1 MRRFIRSVSALV
13 VLGAA
18 SAAHAQLIFQQGSGG
33 YQDISNLPGV
43 QLLNIPF
50 NGSTVITTS
59 IGNPA
64 FPAGQIKVSYNL
76 TAGSNVGASEALP
89 VYAPLPSTSLYD
101 GKNAMA
107 VIWDTPAPAQ
117 PNTAIYF
124 LEFTSDPLDTY
135 YIIQWTNLPLGQ
147 FATPVTAQLRVND
160 LNPFRSSVFAQF
172 SYLDVEGPGIEGGG
186 FATIGYQNPDP
197 TFDHVQWSF
206 NQPFAIRNG
215 TDLILTKEIPA
226 PGALALAGITG
237 LLVARRRR

>member
-1 MRRFIRSVSALV
+1 MRRFILPVSALV

-18 SAAHAQLIFQQGSGG
+18 TSAHAQLMFVQGSGG

-50 NGSTVITTS
+50 NGSTVVNTG

-76 TAGSNVGASEALP
+76 TAGSNVGISEALP
-89 VYAPLPSTSLYD
+89 LYAPLPSQNLYD

-124 LEFTSDPLDTY
+124 REFTADPLDTY

-160 LNPFRSSVFAQF
+160 FNPFRTAIFAQF
-172 SYLDVEGPGIEGGG
+172 SYLDVEGEGVEGGG
-186 FATIGYQNPDP
+186 FASIGYQNPEPD
-197 TFDHVQWSF
+197 FDHVQWSF
-206 NQPFAIRNG
+206 NEPLAVRNG
-215 TDLILTKEIPA
+215 TDLILTKVPA

-237 LLVARRRR
+237 LFVARRRR